1 MGGATIFGLVGG
13 IVNAALGATNGLA
26 ALITFSNLPVLLVV
40 AAIGIG
46 GLMLGSR
53 CMTESI
59 SLDQESQARKIA
71 KQTRGPNQESSLAPQ
86 QTTPGLG
93 MDRAVDEAPAKQWA
107 AQFTERASPA
117 SFAEKAHAPKAADAN
132 AAVDV

>member
-1 MGGATIFGLVGG
+1 
-13 IVNAALGATNGLA
+13 
-26 ALITFSNLPVLLVV
+26 
-40 AAIGIG
+40 
-46 GLMLGSR
+46 MLGSH

-86 QTTPGLG
+86 QTMTGLG

-107 AQFTERASPA
+107 TQFAERASPA
-117 SFAEKAHAPKAADAN
+117 SFAEKAHASRATDAS
-132 AAVDV
+132 AAVSV